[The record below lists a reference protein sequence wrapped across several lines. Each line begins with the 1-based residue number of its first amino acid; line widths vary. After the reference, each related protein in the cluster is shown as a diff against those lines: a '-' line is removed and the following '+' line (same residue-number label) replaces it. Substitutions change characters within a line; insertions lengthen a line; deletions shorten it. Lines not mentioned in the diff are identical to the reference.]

1 MPQKLFLF
9 RSLLLCRSPPLSLFP
24 EYVPADF
31 ISLSFCF
38 EVAWSTFEASAL
50 CDHGRLHYWLNPF
63 PYCVLM
69 SQPQS
74 IITGC
79 PPIPPMDRFVDTPQ
93 QAFEGKMVS
102 PRNEAASLGAL
113 LAGLRRKFA
122 TLGEGSGRS
131 TAGVA
136 EDEAFVAALEG
147 ELEQQQQPRHRAG
160 DDRKEGKGEDRKERG
175 DEDENGE
182 VDATAGADADCAA
195 TTKSLRRKIAAARV
209 RLEERAVVAGA
220 VAALDASLRELQSA
234 ASAGVAGI
242 ASFETLHS
250 SR

>member
-1 MPQKLFLF
+1 
-9 RSLLLCRSPPLSLFP
+9 
-24 EYVPADF
+24 
-31 ISLSFCF
+31 
-38 EVAWSTFEASAL
+38 
-50 CDHGRLHYWLNPF
+50 
-63 PYCVLM
+63 
-69 SQPQS
+69 
-74 IITGC
+74 
-79 PPIPPMDRFVDTPQ
+79 
-93 QAFEGKMVS
+93 MVS

-147 ELEQQQQPRHRAG
+147 ELEQQQQPRHRPG

-182 VDATAGADADCAA
+182 VDATAGADADFAA

-242 ASFETLHS
+242 ASFETLDS